1 MTVTWAYRQHDYS
14 INMINDYLLD
24 TCHGGGGSALSD
36 LDVFVLFTFD
46 LVGIILI

>member
-1 MTVTWAYRQHDYS
+1 MTFTWVCVQRDYS
-14 INMINDYLLD
+14 INEINDYLLD
-24 TCHGGGGSALSD
+24 TCHMGGSVLSD